1 MTEKIYMVGWVG
13 GWMGYSFRKYSHFVA
28 LKEEIIAMAH
38 IGLELGGDNFFT
50 RESLFAVITS

>member
-1 MTEKIYMVGWVG
+1 MVGWMD